1 MAVRRMDVVVTA
13 MRVHGVVVHAA
24 HLRRL
29 LVLHPLCGNH
39 RHLIDELLLPVL
51 VGTVRHGVEKR
62 MTQMRLREARQKVR
76 HGGGVAKGFTD
87 EAPLLNA
94 TMIYCKVQIRN
105 EEGYNGQI
113 NACV

>member
-1 MAVRRMDVVVTA
+1 MAIRRMDVVVSA
-13 MRVHGVVVHAA
+13 MRVHSVVVHAA

-29 LVLHPLCGNH
+29 LMLHPLRGNH

-51 VGTVRHGVEKR
+51 VGTVRHGVER
-62 MTQMRLREARQKVR
+62 RRPQMRLREAREKFR
-76 HGGGVAKGFTD
+76 HGGGVAKGVTN

-105 EEGYNGQI
+105 EKG
-113 NACV
+113 